1 MPVPTLQAQESRD
14 CLYRN
19 TASYDSA
26 VCESRRLDITS
37 TAKKH
42 PVRRWAS
49 RKVAMEYAQIGPT
62 TLWTLMRDKRIIAKK
77 LNDKVLIVDSIDA
90 LYDSLPD
97 AS

>member
-26 VCESRRLDITS
+26 VRKQETRHHEYCEK
-37 TAKKH
+37 A
-42 PVRRWAS
+42 PGAS
-49 RKVAMEYAQIGPT
+49 LGVAQSGDGICQIGPT
-62 TLWTLMRDKRIIAKK
+62 TLWTLMRDKKIIAKK
-77 LNDKVLIVDSIDA
+77 LNDKVLIDLDSIDA

>member
-1 MPVPTLQAQESRD
+1 M
-14 CLYRN
+14 
-19 TASYDSA
+19 TAL
-26 VCESRRLDITS
+26 CESRRLDIMS

-62 TLWTLMRDKRIIAKK
+62 TLWTLMRDKKIIAKK
-77 LNDKVLIVDSIDA
+77 LNDKVLIDLDSIDA